1 MLLNKTREI
10 KAILEIA
17 QYSVKIEYNRHIGSL
32 YLCHVLNELTM
43 KHIYTF
49 IICLLASMCHA
60 QEMTLQ
66 ECIKIGIANN
76 LSLANARID
85 IDKGRTGV
93 SQNRSRLL
101 PVINGV
107 FQFTDYLKSPVNV
120 TTGTLLGS
128 DFSDDPT
135 WQTIKSMQYNANAGI
150 RLSMPLY
157 NQTILAAIDVAKT
170 VGKIN
175 SLSYEKAVEDLT
187 MQISKVYYMAQAS
200 QEQERLTN
208 ENILRM
214 EELCSIT
221 EALHQQ
227 GVVMEVDLN
236 RVRINL
242 QNLKTQQDQ
251 SNTLHSQ
258 QLNILRFLMDMAP
271 ETPLEVTRMAES
283 IEMLH
288 IEGVNEGLPELLL
301 SAQQKALAEQR
312 IKAVKAGYLPTLSLT
327 GYVGV
332 LGYQEKFSQFFH
344 TGAATD
350 NWFGNCFIGLSVK
363 IPIFEANSKKL
374 QIRQYRYDAQ
384 QAANRMELVQKQ
396 LNEDYANA
404 MLQFNHNMEV
414 FRTQSDSRHQAE
426 EVYNVTEEQYKEG
439 VASMTALLQDEMQLR
454 TAQTACVQALCQC
467 CLAQL
472 DLLKLSGNLSQLSR

>member
-1 MLLNKTREI
+1 
-10 KAILEIA
+10 
-17 QYSVKIEYNRHIGSL
+17 
-32 YLCHVLNELTM
+32 M
-43 KHIYTF
+43 KHLCTF
-49 IICLLASMCHA
+49 IICCILTSVCHG

-66 ECIKIGIANN
+66 ECIKTGIANN
-76 LSLANARID
+76 LSLANARIG

-101 PVINGV
+101 PVINGI

-128 DFSDDPT
+128 DFPEDPT

-150 RLSMPLY
+150 QLSMPLY

-170 VGKIN
+170 VEKIN

-200 QEQERLTN
+200 KEQERLTN

-214 EELCSIT
+214 EELCAIT
-221 EALHQQ
+221 EALYQQ

-242 QNLKTQQDQ
+242 KSLKTQHDQ
-251 SNTLHSQ
+251 SHTLHSQ
-258 QLNILRFLMDMAP
+258 QLNMLRFLMDMAP
-271 ETPLEVTRMAES
+271 ETSLEVTRMAENMES
-283 IEMLH
+283 LPAT
-288 IEGVNEGLPELLL
+288 GVYEELPELLL
-301 SAQQKALAEQR
+301 SVHQKTLAEQR
-312 IKAVKAGYLPTLSLT
+312 IKTVKAGYLPTLSLT
-327 GYVGV
+327 GYAGA
-332 LGYQEKFSQFFH
+332 LGYQEKFHHFFH
-344 TGAATD
+344 TSAAAD
-350 NWFGNCFIGLSVK
+350 NWFGNCYIGLSIK
-363 IPIFEANSKKL
+363 IPLFEANSKKL
-374 QIRQYRYDAQ
+374 QIKQYRYDMQ
-384 QAANRMELVQKQ
+384 QAANRMELMRKQ
-396 LNEDYANA
+396 LDENYANA
-404 MLQFNHNMEV
+404 LLQLNHNMEV
-414 FRTQSDSRHQAE
+414 FRTQSESRCQAE

-467 CLAQL
+467 RLAQL

>member
-1 MLLNKTREI
+1 
-10 KAILEIA
+10 
-17 QYSVKIEYNRHIGSL
+17 
-32 YLCHVLNELTM
+32 M
-43 KHIYTF
+43 KHLCTF
-49 IICLLASMCHA
+49 IICCILTSVCHG

-66 ECIKIGIANN
+66 ECIKTGIANN
-76 LSLANARID
+76 LSLANARIG

-101 PVINGV
+101 PVINGI

-128 DFSDDPT
+128 DFPEDPT

-150 RLSMPLY
+150 QLSMPLY

-170 VGKIN
+170 VEKIN

-200 QEQERLTN
+200 MEQERLTN

-214 EELCSIT
+214 EELCAIT
-221 EALHQQ
+221 EALYQQ

-242 QNLKTQQDQ
+242 KSLKTQHDQ
-251 SNTLHSQ
+251 SHTLHSQ
-258 QLNILRFLMDMAP
+258 QLNMLRFLMDMAP
-271 ETPLEVTRMAES
+271 ETSLEVTHMAES
-283 IEMLH
+283 MEPLPAT
-288 IEGVNEGLPELLL
+288 GVNEELPELLL
-301 SAQQKALAEQR
+301 SVHQKTLAEQR
-312 IKAVKAGYLPTLSLT
+312 IKTVKAGYLPTLSLT
-327 GYVGV
+327 GYAGA
-332 LGYQEKFSQFFH
+332 LGYQEKFHHFFH
-344 TGAATD
+344 TSAATD
-350 NWFGNCFIGLSVK
+350 NWFGNCYIGLSIK
-363 IPIFEANSKKL
+363 IPLFEANSKKL
-374 QIRQYRYDAQ
+374 QIKQYRYDMQ
-384 QAANRMELVQKQ
+384 QAANRMELIRKQ
-396 LNEDYANA
+396 LDENYANA
-404 MLQFNHNMEV
+404 LLQLNHNMEV
-414 FRTQSDSRHQAE
+414 FRTQSESRCQAE

-467 CLAQL
+467 RLAQL

>member
-1 MLLNKTREI
+1 
-10 KAILEIA
+10 
-17 QYSVKIEYNRHIGSL
+17 
-32 YLCHVLNELTM
+32 M
-43 KHIYTF
+43 KHLCTF
-49 IICLLASMCHA
+49 IICCILTSVCHG

-66 ECIKIGIANN
+66 ECIKTGISNN
-76 LSLANARID
+76 LSLANARIG

-101 PVINGV
+101 PVINGI

-128 DFSDDPT
+128 DFPEDPT

-150 RLSMPLY
+150 QLSMPLY

-170 VGKIN
+170 VEKIN

-214 EELCSIT
+214 EELCAIT
-221 EALHQQ
+221 EALYQQ

-242 QNLKTQQDQ
+242 KSLKTQHDQ
-251 SNTLHSQ
+251 SHTLHSQ
-258 QLNILRFLMDMAP
+258 QLNMLRFLMDMAP
-271 ETPLEVTRMAES
+271 ETSLEVTHMVENMDPLPAT
-283 IEMLH
+283 
-288 IEGVNEGLPELLL
+288 GVNEELPELLL
-301 SAQQKALAEQR
+301 SVHQKTLAEQR
-312 IKAVKAGYLPTLSLT
+312 IKTVKAGYLPTLSLT
-327 GYVGV
+327 GYVGA
-332 LGYQEKFSQFFH
+332 LGYQEKFHHFFH
-344 TGAATD
+344 TSTATD
-350 NWFGNCFIGLSVK
+350 NRFGNCYIGLSIK
-363 IPIFEANSKKL
+363 IPLFEANSKKL
-374 QIRQYRYDAQ
+374 QIKQYRYDMQ
-384 QAANRMELVQKQ
+384 QAANRMELMRKQ
-396 LNEDYANA
+396 LDENYANA
-404 MLQFNHNMEV
+404 LLQLNHNMEV
-414 FRTQSDSRHQAE
+414 FRTQSESRCQAE
-426 EVYNVTEEQYKEG
+426 EVYNVTEEQYREG

-467 CLAQL
+467 RLAQL

>member
-1 MLLNKTREI
+1 
-10 KAILEIA
+10 
-17 QYSVKIEYNRHIGSL
+17 
-32 YLCHVLNELTM
+32 M
-43 KHIYTF
+43 KHFCTF
-49 IICLLASMCHA
+49 IICCILTSVCHA

-66 ECIKIGIANN
+66 ECIKTGIANN
-76 LSLANARID
+76 LSLANARIG

-101 PVINGV
+101 PVINGI

-128 DFSDDPT
+128 DFPEDPT

-150 RLSMPLY
+150 QLSMPLY
-157 NQTILAAIDVAKT
+157 NQTILAAIDLAKT
-170 VGKIN
+170 VEKIN

-200 QEQERLTN
+200 KEHERLTN

-214 EELCSIT
+214 EELCAIT
-221 EALHQQ
+221 EALYQQ

-242 QNLKTQQDQ
+242 KSLKTQHDQ
-251 SNTLHSQ
+251 SHTLHSQ
-258 QLNILRFLMDMAP
+258 QLNMLRFLMDMAP
-271 ETPLEVTRMAES
+271 ETSFEVTHMAENM
-283 IEMLH
+283 EPLPAT
-288 IEGVNEGLPELLL
+288 GVNEELPELLL
-301 SAQQKALAEQR
+301 SLHQKTLAEQR
-312 IKAVKAGYLPTLSLT
+312 IKTVKAGYLPTLSLT
-327 GYVGV
+327 GYAGA
-332 LGYQEKFSQFFH
+332 LGYQEKFHHFFH
-344 TGAATD
+344 TSAATD
-350 NWFGNCFIGLSVK
+350 NWFANCYIGLSIK
-363 IPIFEANSKKL
+363 IPLFEANSKKL
-374 QIRQYRYDAQ
+374 QIKQYRYDMQ
-384 QAANRMELVQKQ
+384 QAANRMELMRKQ
-396 LNEDYANA
+396 LDENYANA
-404 MLQFNHNMEV
+404 LLQLNHNMEV
-414 FRTQSDSRHQAE
+414 FRTQSESRCQAE

-467 CLAQL
+467 RLARL

>member
-1 MLLNKTREI
+1 
-10 KAILEIA
+10 
-17 QYSVKIEYNRHIGSL
+17 
-32 YLCHVLNELTM
+32 M
-43 KHIYTF
+43 KHLCTF
-49 IICLLASMCHA
+49 MVCCILTSVCHG

-66 ECIKIGIANN
+66 ECIKTGIANN
-76 LSLANARID
+76 LSLANARIG

-101 PVINGV
+101 PVINGI

-128 DFSDDPT
+128 DFPEDPT

-150 RLSMPLY
+150 QLSMPLY

-170 VGKIN
+170 VEKIY

-200 QEQERLTN
+200 KEQERLTN

-214 EELCSIT
+214 EELCAIT
-221 EALHQQ
+221 EALYQQ

-242 QNLKTQQDQ
+242 KSLKTQHDQ
-251 SNTLHSQ
+251 SHTLHSQ
-258 QLNILRFLMDMAP
+258 QLNMLRFLMDMAP
-271 ETPLEVTRMAES
+271 ETSLEVTRMAENM
-283 IEMLH
+283 EPLPAT
-288 IEGVNEGLPELLL
+288 GVNEELPELLL
-301 SAQQKALAEQR
+301 SVHQKTLAEQR
-312 IKAVKAGYLPTLSLT
+312 IKTVKAGYLPTLSLT
-327 GYVGV
+327 GYAGA
-332 LGYQEKFSQFFH
+332 LGYQEKFHHFFH
-344 TGAATD
+344 TSAATD
-350 NWFGNCFIGLSVK
+350 NWFGNCYIGLSIK
-363 IPIFEANSKKL
+363 IPLFEANSKKL
-374 QIRQYRYDAQ
+374 QIKQYRYDMQ
-384 QAANRMELVQKQ
+384 QAANRMELMQKQ
-396 LNEDYANA
+396 LDENYANA
-404 MLQFNHNMEV
+404 LLQLNHNMEV
-414 FRTQSDSRHQAE
+414 FRTQSESRCQAE

-454 TAQTACVQALCQC
+454 TAQTACVQALSQC
-467 CLAQL
+467 RLARL

>member
-1 MLLNKTREI
+1 
-10 KAILEIA
+10 
-17 QYSVKIEYNRHIGSL
+17 
-32 YLCHVLNELTM
+32 M
-43 KHIYTF
+43 KHLCTF
-49 IICLLASMCHA
+49 IICCILTSVCHG

-66 ECIKIGIANN
+66 ECIKTGIANN
-76 LSLANARID
+76 LSLANARIG

-101 PVINGV
+101 PVINGI

-128 DFSDDPT
+128 DFPEDPT

-150 RLSMPLY
+150 QLSMPLY

-170 VGKIN
+170 VEKIN

-200 QEQERLTN
+200 KEQERLTN

-214 EELCSIT
+214 EELCAIT
-221 EALHQQ
+221 EALYQQ

-242 QNLKTQQDQ
+242 KSLKTQHDQ
-251 SNTLHSQ
+251 SHTLHSQ
-258 QLNILRFLMDMAP
+258 QLNMLRFLMDMAP
-271 ETPLEVTRMAES
+271 ETSLEVTHMAENM
-283 IEMLH
+283 EPLPAT
-288 IEGVNEGLPELLL
+288 GVNEELPELLL
-301 SAQQKALAEQR
+301 SAHQKTLAEQR
-312 IKAVKAGYLPTLSLT
+312 IKTVKAGYLPTLSLT
-327 GYVGV
+327 GYAGA
-332 LGYQEKFSQFFH
+332 LGYQETFHHFFH
-344 TGAATD
+344 TSTATD
-350 NWFGNCFIGLSVK
+350 NWFGNCYIGLSIK
-363 IPIFEANSKKL
+363 IPLFEANSKKL
-374 QIRQYRYDAQ
+374 QIKQYRYDVQ
-384 QAANRMELVQKQ
+384 QATNRMELMRKQ
-396 LNEDYANA
+396 LDENYANA
-404 MLQFNHNMEV
+404 LLQLNHNMEV
-414 FRTQSDSRHQAE
+414 FRTQTESRCQAE
-426 EVYNVTEEQYKEG
+426 EVYNVTEEQYREG

-467 CLAQL
+467 RLAQL